1 MIQLTIESIVN
12 ACNGII
18 IRKGANNYIKGISTD
33 TRRIQPEMLF
43 IPLVGENYDG
53 HDFVIDASKKGI
65 YATLVEKNKK
75 LTFLNELENI
85 YVIEVENT
93 LKALKDI
100 SKKYK
105 ERFQIPFI
113 AVTGSNGKTST
124 KDMISAVLSS
134 RYKTLKSEGNFNNQ
148 IGLPLTL
155 FNLDKSHE
163 FAVLE
168 MGMSSFGEIEGL
180 VDIVNPNIAV
190 VTNIGMAHIENLGSK
205 ENIMKAKM
213 EISKNLSEEDI
224 LLFNGDDEYLKSIQH
239 KEHME
244 HMEHMGTVLLC
255 CSELDCN
262 NTEEPSPCVQQNDT
276 EEPSPCVPRYK
287 AISFGMDK
295 TNDFYPEKIY
305 DLGDKG
311 VAFDIL
317 INRETEKFYIKQPGL
332 HNVYN
337 ALVAIWV
344 GLFYEITPKEIN
356 KSLHSYIPTKM
367 RMEIIE
373 NNNCKI
379 INDCYNASPNSM
391 KAALSVL
398 ANSVGKRKIAI
409 LANMLEMGRFSEKGH
424 RFVGKCVAEN
434 KIDILITVGEEA
446 KWIADEAK
454 NAGLDKRNIFKV
466 GKIQETNLLLLEII
480 KQGDTILVKGSR
492 GMQMENIV
500 QLLLERC

>member
-1 MIQLTIESIVN
+1 MIQLTIESVVN

-18 IRKGANNYIKGISTD
+18 IRKGDNNYISGISTD
-33 TRRIQPEMLF
+33 TRKIQPEMLF
-43 IPLVGENYDG
+43 VPLVGENYDG
-53 HDFVIDASKKGI
+53 HDFIIDASKKGI
-65 YATLVEKNKK
+65 HATLVEKNKK
-75 LTFLNELENI
+75 PTCLNELENI

-93 LKALKDI
+93 VKALKDI

-105 ERFQIPFI
+105 ESFRIPFI

-134 RYKTLKSEGNFNNQ
+134 RFKALKSEGNFNNQ

-168 MGMSSFGEIEGL
+168 MGMSSFGEIEEL
-180 VDIVNPNIAV
+180 VGIVNPNIAV
-190 VTNIGMAHIENLGSK
+190 ITNIGMAHIENLGSK
-205 ENIMKAKM
+205 LNIMKAKM

-224 LLFNGDDEYLKSIQH
+224 LLFNGDDEYLKSIKLQ
-239 KEHME
+239 K
-244 HMEHMGTVLLC
+244 L
-255 CSELDCN
+255 
-262 NTEEPSPCVQQNDT
+262 
-276 EEPSPCVPRYK
+276 RYR

-311 VAFDIL
+311 VTLDIL
-317 INRETEKFYIKQPGL
+317 INSKMEKFYIKQPGL

-344 GLFYEITPKEIN
+344 GLFYEMTPKEIN

-373 NNNCKI
+373 NSNCKI

-398 ANSVGKRKIAI
+398 ANSTGNRKIAI
-409 LANMLEMGRFSEKGH
+409 LANMLELGMFSEKGH

-446 KWIADEAK
+446 KWIADEAH
-454 NAGLDKRNIFKV
+454 NAGLEKKNMFKV
-466 GKIQETNLLLLEII
+466 GKIQEINLLLNEII

-492 GMQMENIV
+492 SMQMENVV